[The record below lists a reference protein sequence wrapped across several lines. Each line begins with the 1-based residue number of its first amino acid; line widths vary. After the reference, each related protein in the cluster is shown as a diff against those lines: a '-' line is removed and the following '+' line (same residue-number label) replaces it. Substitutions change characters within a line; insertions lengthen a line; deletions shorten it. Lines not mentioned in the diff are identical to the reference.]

1 MLLQRILVVS
11 RCQHYMSGMFS
22 IVVYQNLV
30 RRYGRKMYEQ
40 DLGRDRSFQQYSL
53 DHEGI
58 KRARRGT
65 LVFFIV
71 CAGFVFAC
79 TWSTLGQTLLNSN

>member
-1 MLLQRILVVS
+1 MLLQRILAGLALS
-11 RCQHYMSGMFS
+11 AFMSGMFS

-40 DLGRDRSFQQYSL
+40 DLGRDRSLQQYSL
-53 DHEGI
+53 DHEGV